1 MNWRRIH
8 TGVDERHRKE
18 WQGGRGLYRII
29 WRDEAFGVAVPPAF
43 QITHREEIDGHKFW
57 ELVDRAKPLKRTL
70 KAAKRACEVHA
81 NPPKTRKK
89 RRSNVSL
96 HT

>member
-8 TGVDERHRKE
+8 TGDDETHRKE
-18 WQGGRGLYRII
+18 WLGGRGLYKIV

-43 QITHREEIDGHKFW
+43 QIMCSKKIDGHEFW

-70 KAAKRACEVHA
+70 KAAKRACENHA
-81 NPPKTRKK
+81 TAAQMDRK
-89 RRSNVSL
+89 
-96 HT
+96 